1 MDEWKTAGVPV
12 PEPREPGRLL
22 EALEEAKATAR
33 EQLRSAWEIHVG
45 RVEEQLERG
54 WREQIEQVIEERFA
68 ELTDQL
74 GREVKDRV
82 AEQVASRLASVKS
95 ACRIETE
102 QRLAA
107 RLNQAARRLRQADNE
122 EEWAAVLTD
131 AAAGS
136 CPRVAVFGVKGGL
149 VELPQRGRT
158 ETSDGEQATRSPER
172 NRVPLAEAPAFRSV
186 IETGETVVT
195 LHNAGELS
203 GPISQA
209 LPAPPGSK
217 VVLLPVIHGGE
228 VAAVLYAEN
237 GKDTAQLPLLELLA
251 ALAGAARPD
260 GAEKA
265 GEKSPDLVAITEMKS
280 AGGSASPAWCELPQQ
295 EQETHLRAQ
304 RFARVQTAQLRLY
317 HSSAVSRG
325 RVEQNLYGVLGEEI
339 DAGREAFREQFLSR
353 CSSMVD
359 YFHLELVHTLAN
371 DDESLLGPNYPG
383 PLA

>member
-12 PEPREPGRLL
+12 PEPEEPVRLL
-22 EALEEAKATAR
+22 EALEEAKAAAR

-54 WREQIEQVIEERFA
+54 WREQIEQIIEERFA
-68 ELTDQL
+68 ELTDRV

-82 AEQVASRLASVKS
+82 TEQVAGRLASVES

-122 EEWAAVLTD
+122 KEWAAVLADT
-131 AAAGS
+131 AAGS
-136 CPRVAVFGVKGGL
+136 CPRVAVFGVKGDAL
-149 VELPQRGRT
+149 ELLRLNRT
-158 ETSDGEQATRSPER
+158 ETNGGEQATRSPGHS
-172 NRVPLAEAPAFRSV
+172 RVPLAEASAFRSV
-186 IETGETVVT
+186 IETGETVVA
-195 LHNAGELS
+195 LHNADELS
-203 GPISQA
+203 APLIQI

-217 VVLLPVIHGGE
+217 VALVPVVRGAE
-228 VAAVLYAEN
+228 VVAVLYAEN
-237 GKDTAQLPLLELLA
+237 GKETAELPLLELLA
-251 ALAGAARPD
+251 ALAGTAPPD
-260 GAEKA
+260 GAEDA
-265 GEKSPDLVAITEMKS
+265 ADLVTIDDGKPAAGRTAS
-280 AGGSASPAWCELPQQ
+280 AAWSELPQQ
-295 EQETHLRAQ
+295 EQEIHLRAQ

-325 RVEQNLYGVLGEEI
+325 RAERNLYGALGKEI
-339 DAGREAFREQFLSR
+339 DAGREAFRKQFLTQ
-353 CSSMVD
+353 CPSMVD
-359 YFHLELVHTLAN
+359 YFHLELVRTLAN